1 LAKRIH
7 ECNTTESFGSVPH
20 GSDARERDNNMIT
33 FKITGTVKV
42 AETGVGL
49 PGLFVKAYDKD
60 ILFDDLLGS
69 AITGEGG
76 RFEIIS
82 ELKDFR
88 DFFDVKPDI
97 YLKVYTRDG
106 KKQLHAVDK
115 GIRWNAGRMEDFDV
129 RIPLKELGQNA
140 PPRKIRLLDERGE
153 ERTNYDPGESLVIG
167 IGGVEANAVH
177 EISLSADD
185 GLLFTSTLLSN
196 TNGEIEPTILWA
208 QFGLSD
214 PRSAE
219 RFTVAQAQQRW
230 KDHELKL
237 QIRTKGQIVLEQSI
251 RIAGTFKRP
260 LLLNTDA
267 NGYVLNS
274 FEVGRHDAV
283 VSAYNLPFSGTARVY
298 MVPRQHNWFA
308 GDRFAPVTLASGRTA
323 FADVEVAAH
332 QRSVTVRLAR
342 AKELRAGAYDFIVR
356 ELRYGYEDDED
367 MILRATDV
375 VTRQVTGLVV
385 RWEFMAWKAVLG
397 GCTNTQ
403 PISGR
408 TVVGAPYFQYAD
420 TFQPGEK
427 VYGALD
433 PAALSPGQQGRM
445 VAFYVVKRPVANYN
459 ALTHLPQLGGNAN
472 VQKILTQ
479 IDCINHN
486 KVLLW
491 NSADVGDYDIIADFG
506 NNTANPTTFTP
517 DHSFDQPL
525 DLVDGK
531 LVAGFRV
538 VADPGTA
545 VNPNIPHAGAFS
557 YNQST
562 QGTVT
567 VNDPGGDFGSP
578 VTVNLVAEVR
588 FPAALAGI
596 TDPTQISPFAPSYPL
611 IVCVHG
617 NGHNFSNYT
626 YLLDHWAK
634 NGFIAASIHLNT
646 GMAKEGRAR
655 VLFRHIDILKGMF
668 GTHLQNNIGIMG
680 HSRGGEGVVA
690 APRIN
695 QAEGLGH
702 NINAIISLGP
712 TDQYFPRETLAAPHA
727 TPYLVMHGAMDGDV
741 ANPGFMGFSLY
752 DRASGKPKSMAW
764 LYGAN
769 HNRFNEINP
778 DGDLNTGKM
787 DPLDHAKILTAPSH
801 QVLALSYMTGFFRWH
816 LSGATEYQGMFKGE
830 WMPASVAQT
839 EPAINKIYFQYG
851 DPVTNVVDNFEQTPH
866 NWQAGV
872 NVAVDDSNTLPVD
885 PQEDRL
891 PTLDVHSSQDT
902 AGLLLRWD
910 ANTDKLVFTPA
921 AALNVSN
928 FQAISFRV
936 GQKVDSPHNPAGQP
950 QDLYL
955 TLTDATNKS
964 RSIRV
969 DAFGDIP
976 PQQKRIK
983 NQFTIS
989 ALTTIR
995 IPLHV
1000 FQTEVINTQKVD
1012 LTQIKTVAFDFKANN
1027 SGEIEIDS
1035 LEFTN

>member
-1 LAKRIH
+1 
-7 ECNTTESFGSVPH
+7 
-20 GSDARERDNNMIT
+20 MIT
-33 FKITGTVKV
+33 FRITGTVKV

-69 AITGEGG
+69 AITGAGG
-76 RFEIIS
+76 RFEIVS
-82 ELKDFR
+82 EMRDFR

-106 KKQLHAVDK
+106 VKEIHTTKKGV
-115 GIRWNAGRMEDFDV
+115 RWNAGRVEDFEV
-129 RIPLKELGQNA
+129 LIPRKELGESA
-140 PPRKIRLLDERGE
+140 PPRQIELLDEKGE
-153 ERTNYDPGESLVIG
+153 ARTSYDPGESLVVHISG
-167 IGGVEANAVH
+167 LEADTVH
-177 EISLSADD
+177 DLT
-185 GLLFTSTLLSN
+185 LFEEGEALFSVTLLSN
-196 TNGEIEPTILWA
+196 FNGEIEPTVLWA

-214 PRSAE
+214 PRTDK
-219 RFTVAQAQQRW
+219 RFTVPEAQERW
-230 KDHELKL
+230 KGRTLTLQVQTREKL
-237 QIRTKGQIVLEQSI
+237 ALERTIK
-251 RIAGTFKRP
+251 IAETFKRP
-260 LLLNTDA
+260 IILNTDPE
-267 NGYVLNS
+267 GRVLNS
-274 FEVGRHDAV
+274 FEVGTHDAF
-283 VSAYNLPFSGTARVY
+283 VSAYNLPFTGIARVY

-308 GDRFAPVTLASGRTA
+308 GDSFAPVELASGRAA
-323 FADVEVAAH
+323 FADVEVG
-332 QRSVTVRLAR
+332 RSQSLSVRLAR
-342 AKELRAGAYDFIVR
+342 ARELRPGAYDFITR
-356 ELRYGYEDDED
+356 ELRYGFEDDED
-367 MILRATDV
+367 MILRESDV
-375 VTRQVTGLVV
+375 VTRMVTGLVV

-397 GCTNTQ
+397 GCTNSQ

-408 TVVGAPYFQYAD
+408 SISGSPYFQFAD
-420 TFQPGEK
+420 TFQPTEK

-433 PAALSPGQQGRM
+433 PAALSPGQKSKM
-445 VAFYVVKRPVANYN
+445 VALYVVQRPVADYSNLN
-459 ALTHLPQLGGNAN
+459 HLPQLGGNAN

-479 IDCINHN
+479 TDCINHN

-491 NSADVGDYDIIADFG
+491 NSAEVGEYDIIADFG
-506 NNTANPTTFTP
+506 NNTADPITFQP
-517 DHSFDQPL
+517 NASFDQPL
-525 DLVDGK
+525 DMVDGK
-531 LVAGFRV
+531 LLVGFRV

-545 VNPNIPHAGAFS
+545 TNPGIPHVGTFS
-557 YNQST
+557 YTQAQ
-562 QGTVT
+562 QGTLV
-567 VNDPGGDFGSP
+567 VNDPAGDVPPP

-588 FPAALAGI
+588 FPAALPGI
-596 TDPTQISPFAPSYPL
+596 TDPAQISPFAPSYPL

-634 NGFIAASIHLNT
+634 NGFIAASIHLNG

-655 VLFRHIDILKGMF
+655 VLFKHLDILKATF
-668 GTHLQNNIGIMG
+668 GANLQNNIGIMG

-690 APRIN
+690 AARIN

-712 TDQYFPRETLAAPHA
+712 TDQYSPRETLAAPHA

-741 ANPGFMGFSLY
+741 ANPGFQGFSLY
-752 DRASGKPKSMAW
+752 DRASGEPKSMAW

-778 DGDLNTGKM
+778 DGDLNTFKM
-787 DPLDHAKILTAPSH
+787 DPADHPKILTAASH
-801 QVLALSYMTGFFRWH
+801 QVLALAYMTGFFRWH
-816 LSGATEYQGMFKGE
+816 LSGAAEYQGMFTGE
-830 WMPASVAQT
+830 WTPVSVAVT

-851 DPVTNVVDNFEQTPH
+851 DPTTSVVDNFEQTPH
-866 NWQAGV
+866 NWQTGV

-885 PQEDRL
+885 PQEAKL
-891 PTLDVHSSQDT
+891 ATLDSHSSQDT

-910 ANTDKLVFTPA
+910 SNTDKLVFTPNA
-921 AALNVSN
+921 VMNVSN
-928 FQAISFRV
+928 FQSISFRV
-936 GQKVDSPHNPAGQP
+936 GQKVDSTHNLANQP

-955 TLTDATNKS
+955 TLTDATNNS

-969 DAFGDIP
+969 DALGEIP
-976 PQQKRIK
+976 PQQKRVK

>member
-1 LAKRIH
+1 
-7 ECNTTESFGSVPH
+7 
-20 GSDARERDNNMIT
+20 MIT
-33 FKITGTVKV
+33 FRITGTVKV

-76 RFEIIS
+76 RFEIVS

-106 KKQLHAVDK
+106 KKQMHAAER
-115 GIRWNAGRMEDFDV
+115 GIRWNAGTMEDFEV
-129 RIPLKELGQNA
+129 RIPLKELGKNA
-140 PPRKIRLLDERGE
+140 PPRNVKLLDEKGE
-153 ERTNYDPGESLVIG
+153 ARTSYDPGESLIVNISG
-167 IGGVEANAVH
+167 LEADTVHELTLSDDGGVP
-177 EISLSADD
+177 
-185 GLLFTSTLLSN
+185 LFTITLLSN
-196 TNGEIEPTILWA
+196 FNGEIEPTTLWG

-214 PRSAE
+214 ARTEE
-219 RFTVAQAQQRW
+219 RFTVAQAQERW
-230 KDHELKL
+230 KGRTVAL
-237 QIRTKGQIVLEQSI
+237 QVKTRGKMVMEQSI
-251 RIAGTFKRP
+251 KIADRFKRP
-260 LLLNTDA
+260 LVLNTDPE
-267 NGYVLNS
+267 GYVLNS
-274 FEVGRHDAV
+274 FEVGRHDAI

-308 GDRFAPVTLASGRTA
+308 GNSFAPVELASGRAA
-323 FADVEVAAH
+323 FADVEIGAK
-332 QRSVTVRLAR
+332 QSSVSVRVAR
-342 AKELRAGAYDFIVR
+342 AKELRPGAYDFIIR
-356 ELRYGYEDDED
+356 ELRYGYEDNEE
-367 MILRATDV
+367 MILRESDVATRV
-375 VTRQVTGLVV
+375 LTGLVV
-385 RWEFMAWKAVLG
+385 RWEFMAWKPVLG
-397 GCTNTQ
+397 GCTNMQ

-408 TVVGAPYFQYAD
+408 SVPGAPYFQYAD

-433 PAALSPGQQGRM
+433 PAALSPDQKSKV
-445 VAFYVVKRPVANYN
+445 VALYVVKRPVADFQ

-472 VQKILTQ
+472 VQKVFTQ
-479 IDCINHN
+479 TGCINQN

-491 NSADVGDYDIIADFG
+491 NSAEVGDYDIIADFG
-506 NNTANPTTFTP
+506 NNTADPNAFVP
-517 DHSFDQPL
+517 DAALNQPL

-538 VADPGTA
+538 VADPGLAT
-545 VNPNIPHAGAFS
+545 NPGIPHSGTFS
-557 YNQST
+557 YTEAQ
-562 QGTVT
+562 QGTLS
-567 VNDPGGDFGSP
+567 VNDPNSGMT
-578 VTVNLVAEVR
+578 TVNLVAEVR

-596 TDPTQISPFAPSYPL
+596 NDPSQISPFAPSYPL

-634 NGFIAASIHLNT
+634 NGFIAASIHLNG

-655 VLFRHIDILKGMF
+655 VLFKHIDILKATF
-668 GTHLQNNIGIMG
+668 GAHLQNKIGVMG

-690 APRIN
+690 AARIN
-695 QAEGLGH
+695 HAENLGH
-702 NINAIISLGP
+702 NIEAIISLGP
-712 TDQYFPRETLAAPHA
+712 TDQYFPRETLGAPFA

-741 ANPGFMGFSLY
+741 ANPGLMGFSLY
-752 DRASGKPKSMAW
+752 DRASGEPKSMAW

-769 HNRFNEINP
+769 HNRFNEVNP
-778 DGDLNTGKM
+778 DGDLNTVKM
-787 DPLDHAKILTAPSH
+787 DPADHPKILTAASH
-801 QVLALSYMTGFFRWH
+801 RVLALAYMTGFFRWH
-816 LSGATEYQGMFKGE
+816 LNGAIEFQGMFKGE

-839 EPAINKIYFQYG
+839 EPNINKIYFQYG
-851 DPVTNVVDNFEQTPH
+851 DPVTSVVDDFEQAPH
-866 NWQAGV
+866 NWQTGL
-872 NVAVDDSNTLPVD
+872 NVAVDDANTLPVD
-885 PQEDRL
+885 PQEDAL
-891 PTLDVHSSQDT
+891 ATLDGQSPHDT

-910 ANTDKLVFTPA
+910 TNTDKLVFTPNA
-921 AALNVSN
+921 VMNVSN

-936 GQKVDSPHNPAGQP
+936 GQKVDSAHNPANQP

-955 TLTDATNKS
+955 TLTDATNKT

-969 DAFGDIP
+969 DAFSDVP
-976 PQQKRIK
+976 PQQRRTK
-983 NQFTIS
+983 NQLTIS

-1000 FQTEVINTQKVD
+1000 FQTEVINTEKVD
-1012 LTQIKTVAFDFKANN
+1012 LTQIRSVAFDFKANN

-1035 LEFTN
+1035 LEFTS